1 MQKKIVILNDITEY
15 DKNSIKIKTIVIIAI
30 LIY

>member
-30 LIY
+30 LIN